1 MENRNTKK
9 KLIIGLLAIVVIAL
23 FWIVFRKKG
32 LEVKVAP
39 IKRGHIAEYILEEAK
54 TRLHDEYDVTM
65 PFTGKLFRPPLD
77 VGDTVTSGQVIARI
91 DDYKLRQQHAQL
103 VARIKELEAQLEVVS
118 RDKPKPEDIESA
130 RLKYEQAKIS
140 MENVRKQLETE
151 KLKLRELELQYQ
163 RRKRLFED
171 KVIGREE
178 FEKINTEY
186 KVQLQRVSA
195 SENNYLA
202 AQNETEVAGLNYHK
216 LLKLVEDNLYKQN
229 AIKSQIEQVK
239 KQLKVIEYDLQR
251 SIIRAPVS
259 GPIVT
264 KYVESATTLPEGAPI
279 YRIGDLSSI
288 EIESDI
294 LSSDIRRVK
303 PGQRVIIFGK
313 ALGDN
318 EIIGSVKLIYPAGF
332 KKISALGIEEQR
344 NKVLIDFDNSE
355 AHLRPGL
362 AVDIKIITAEKYNA
376 LIVPEQA
383 VFKKDGKWY
392 VFKVKNN
399 RAVLCNVEVGLRND
413 EYAEILSGLKE
424 NDLVITELIP
434 ALSPGIKI
442 KPEMK

>member
-1 MENRNTKK
+1 MEKRTSRKK
-9 KLIIGLLAIVVIAL
+9 IIIGVLIVLAVVLVWVI
-23 FWIVFRKKG
+23 FRKKG
-32 LEVKVAP
+32 LELQVSPVR
-39 IKRGHIAEYILEEAK
+39 RGHIAEYILEEAK
-54 TRLHDEYDVTM
+54 TQLHDEYEITM
-65 PFTGKLFRPPLD
+65 PFTGKLFRPTLD
-77 VGDTVTSGQVIARI
+77 VGDMVTSGQVIARI
-91 DDYKLRQQHAQL
+91 DDYKLRQHHAEL
-103 VARIKELEAQLEVVS
+103 LARIQELKAQLEVVA
-118 RDKPKPEDIESA
+118 RDKPKSEDIKAA

-140 MENVRKQLETE
+140 MENVKKQLAVE
-151 KLKLRELELQYQ
+151 KLKLHELELQYQ
-163 RRKRLFED
+163 RRERLLED

-178 FEKINTEY
+178 FEKTNTAY
-186 KVQLQRVSA
+186 KVQLQTVSA
-195 SENNYLA
+195 AENRYLS

-229 AIKSQIEQVK
+229 AIKSQIEQVE
-239 KQLKVIEYDLQR
+239 KQLKVIEYDLERATIR
-251 SIIRAPVS
+251 SPVS

-279 YRIGDLSSI
+279 YRIGDLNSI

-303 PGQRVIIFGK
+303 PAQRVIIFGK

-318 EIIGSVKLIYPAGF
+318 EIIGSVKMIYPAGF

-344 NKVLIDFDNSE
+344 NKILIEFDNSTV
-355 AHLRPGL
+355 HLRPGL
-362 AVDIKIITAEKYNA
+362 AVDIKIITGEKYNA

-392 VFKVKNN
+392 VFKVVNN

-413 EYAEILSGLKE
+413 EYAEILSGLQE
-424 NDLVITELIP
+424 NDLVITELNT

-442 KPEMK
+442 KPELK